1 MKNSLK
7 WTAAFLAACMLL
19 SAGVMAEDVADET
32 TEPTAEAEVAEA
44 TEEATEE
51 TAEETA
57 TDESAEAP
65 AYTPAYV
72 AIDGK
77 EKVTVTSSVSDL
89 LPDVSLDCIFDSID
103 ESNMTVAFDD
113 ETPSKRIN
121 VYTSVAG
128 PVVADTFAFRIN
140 AEKGT
145 VVGINIYATNDNT
158 LTDWYQLKVNNP
170 AEDKDGFKVFTVKD
184 YVRKFSY
191 FRFEFVILTGNS
203 FSLSEAALYCDEG
216 EATVVKY
223 TSDGEVEEGSAPD
236 SVTYS
241 TKKEENTVI
250 NPFVPGL
257 AVKAVKDKWNNK

>member
-44 TEEATEE
+44 TEE
-51 TAEETA
+51 TAV
-57 TDESAEAP
+57 DESAEAP

-77 EKVTVTSSVSDL
+77 EKVTVTSSVCDL

-113 ETPSKRIN
+113 ETPVKAIN
-121 VYTSVAG
+121 VYASVAG
-128 PVVADTFAFRIN
+128 PVVADTFAFRID
-140 AEKGT
+140 AEEGT

>member
-51 TAEETA
+51 TAV
-57 TDESAEAP
+57 DESAEAP

-77 EKVTVTSSVSDL
+77 EKVTVTSSVCDL

-113 ETPSKRIN
+113 ETPVKVIN
-121 VYTSVAG
+121 VYASVAG
-128 PVVADTFAFRIN
+128 PVVADTFAFRMDM
-140 AEKGT
+140 EPGT

>member
-19 SAGVMAEDVADET
+19 SAGVMAEDVTDET

-51 TAEETA
+51 TAV
-57 TDESAEAP
+57 DESAEAP

-72 AIDGK
+72 TIDGK
-77 EKVTVTSSVSDL
+77 EKVTVTSSVCDL

-121 VYTSVAG
+121 VYASVAG
-128 PVVADTFAFRIN
+128 PVVADTFAFRID

>member
-19 SAGVMAEDVADET
+19 SVGAMAEDVADET

-51 TAEETA
+51 TAV
-57 TDESAEAP
+57 DESAEAP

-77 EKVTVTSSVSDL
+77 EKVTVTSSVCDL

-121 VYTSVAG
+121 VYASVAG

-216 EATVVKY
+216 ETTVVKY
-223 TSDGEVEEGSAPD
+223 TSDGEVEEGTTPD

>member
-51 TAEETA
+51 TAV
-57 TDESAEAP
+57 DESAEAP

-77 EKVTVTSSVSDL
+77 EKVTVTSSVCDL

-103 ESNMTVAFDD
+103 ESNMIVAFDD
-113 ETPSKRIN
+113 ETPVKAIN
-121 VYTSVAG
+121 VYASVAG
-128 PVVADTFAFRIN
+128 PVVADTFAFRMDM
-140 AEKGT
+140 EPGT

-170 AEDKDGFKVFTVKD
+170 AEDKEGFKVFTVKD

>member
-44 TEEATEE
+44 TEEAV
-51 TAEETA
+51 
-57 TDESAEAP
+57 DESAEAP

-77 EKVTVTSSVSDL
+77 EKVTVTSSVCDL

-113 ETPSKRIN
+113 ETPVKAIN
-121 VYTSVAG
+121 VYASVAG
-128 PVVADTFAFRIN
+128 PVVADTFAFRMDM
-140 AEKGT
+140 EPGT

>member
-32 TEPTAEAEVAEA
+32 TEPTAEAETTEAAAE
-44 TEEATEE
+44 T
-51 TAEETA
+51 
-57 TDESAEAP
+57 TDEAEAP

-77 EKVTVTSSVSDL
+77 EKVTVTSSVCDL

-113 ETPSKRIN
+113 ETPVKAIN
-121 VYTSVAG
+121 VYASVAG
-128 PVVADTFAFRIN
+128 PVVADTFAFRMDM
-140 AEKGT
+140 EPGT

-203 FSLSEAALYCDEG
+203 FSLSEAPCRMRTA
-216 EATVVKY
+216 
-223 TSDGEVEEGSAPD
+223 
-236 SVTYS
+236 
-241 TKKEENTVI
+241 NI
-250 NPFVPGL
+250 
-257 AVKAVKDKWNNK
+257 

>member
-7 WTAAFLAACMLL
+7 WTAAFLAVCMLL
-19 SAGVMAEDVADET
+19 SAGAMAEDVADET
-32 TEPTAEAEVAEA
+32 TEPTAES
-44 TEEATEE
+44 E
-51 TAEETA
+51 T
-57 TDESAEAP
+57 TDEAEAP

-72 AIDGK
+72 TIDGK
-77 EKVTVTSSVSDL
+77 EKVTVTSSVCDL

-103 ESNMTVAFDD
+103 ESKITVAFDD

-121 VYTSVAG
+121 VYASVAG
-128 PVVADTFAFRIN
+128 PVVADTFAFRID

-184 YVRKFSY
+184 YARKFSY

-241 TKKEENTVI
+241 AKKEENTVI
-250 NPFVPGL
+250 NPFIPGF

>member
-19 SAGVMAEDVADET
+19 SAGAMAEDVADET
-32 TEPTAEAEVAEA
+32 TEPTAEAEVEEA

-51 TAEETA
+51 TAV
-57 TDESAEAP
+57 DESAEAP

-77 EKVTVTSSVSDL
+77 EKVTVTSSVCDL

-113 ETPSKRIN
+113 ETPVKAIN
-121 VYTSVAG
+121 VYASVAG
-128 PVVADTFAFRIN
+128 PVVADTFAFRMDM
-140 AEKGT
+140 EPGT

-223 TSDGEVEEGSAPD
+223 TSDGEVEEGTTPD

-241 TKKEENTVI
+241 TKKEKDTVI

>member
-7 WTAAFLAACMLL
+7 WTAAFLAACMML
-19 SAGVMAEDVADET
+19 SVGAMAEDVADET

-51 TAEETA
+51 TAV
-57 TDESAEAP
+57 DESAEAP
-65 AYTPAYV
+65 TYTPAYV

-77 EKVTVTSSVSDL
+77 EKVTVTSSVCDL

-113 ETPSKRIN
+113 ETPVKAIN
-121 VYTSVAG
+121 VYASVAG
-128 PVVADTFAFRIN
+128 PVVADTFAFRMDM
-140 AEKGT
+140 EPGT

-223 TSDGEVEEGSAPD
+223 TSDGEVEEGTTPD

>member
-44 TEEATEE
+44 TEE
-51 TAEETA
+51 TAV
-57 TDESAEAP
+57 DESAEAP

-77 EKVTVTSSVSDL
+77 EKVTVTSSVCDL

-113 ETPSKRIN
+113 ETPVKAIN
-121 VYTSVAG
+121 VYASVAG
-128 PVVADTFAFRIN
+128 HVVADTFAFRID
-140 AEKGT
+140 AEEGT

>member
-1 MKNSLK
+1 MKTQNRVISLL
-7 WTAAFLAACMLL
+7 LAACMML

-51 TAEETA
+51 TAV
-57 TDESAEAP
+57 DESAETP

-77 EKVTVTSSVSDL
+77 EKVTVTSSVCDL

-113 ETPSKRIN
+113 ETPVKAIN
-121 VYTSVAG
+121 VYASVAG
-128 PVVADTFAFRIN
+128 PVVADTFAFRMDM
-140 AEKGT
+140 EPGT

>member
-44 TEEATEE
+44 TEE
-51 TAEETA
+51 TAV
-57 TDESAEAP
+57 DESAEAP

-77 EKVTVTSSVSDL
+77 EKVTVTSSVCDL

-121 VYTSVAG
+121 VYASVAG
-128 PVVADTFAFRIN
+128 PVVADTFAFRID

-223 TSDGEVEEGSAPD
+223 ASDGEVEEGTTPD

>member
-1 MKNSLK
+1 MKKSLK

-32 TEPTAEAEVAEA
+32 TEPTAESEMADVAAAE
-44 TEEATEE
+44 T
-51 TAEETA
+51 
-57 TDESAEAP
+57 TDEAEAP

-128 PVVADTFAFRIN
+128 PVVADTFAFRID

-223 TSDGEVEEGSAPD
+223 TSDGEVEEGSTPD

-241 TKKEENTVI
+241 QKKEENIVI

>member
-19 SAGVMAEDVADET
+19 SVGAMAEDVADET

-51 TAEETA
+51 TAV
-57 TDESAEAP
+57 DESAETP

-77 EKVTVTSSVSDL
+77 EKVTVTSSVCDL

-113 ETPSKRIN
+113 ETPAKRIN
-121 VYTSVAG
+121 VYASVAG
-128 PVVADTFAFRIN
+128 PVVADTFAFRMDM
-140 AEKGT
+140 EPGT

-223 TSDGEVEEGSAPD
+223 TSDGEVEEGTTPD

>member
-44 TEEATEE
+44 TEE
-51 TAEETA
+51 TAV
-57 TDESAEAP
+57 DESAEAP

-77 EKVTVTSSVSDL
+77 EKVTVTSSVCDL

-121 VYTSVAG
+121 VYDSVAG
-128 PVVADTFAFRIN
+128 PVVADTFAFRID
-140 AEKGT
+140 AEEGT

>member
-7 WTAAFLAACMLL
+7 WTAAFLAACMML
-19 SAGVMAEDVADET
+19 SVGAMAEDVADET

-51 TAEETA
+51 TAV
-57 TDESAEAP
+57 DESAEAP

-77 EKVTVTSSVSDL
+77 EKVTVTSSVCDL

-113 ETPSKRIN
+113 ETPVKAIN
-121 VYTSVAG
+121 VYASVAG
-128 PVVADTFAFRIN
+128 PVVADTFAFRID
-140 AEKGT
+140 AEEGT

>member
-32 TEPTAEAEVAEA
+32 TEPTAEAE
-44 TEEATEE
+44 TTE
-51 TAEETA
+51 TAAET
-57 TDESAEAP
+57 TDEAEAP

-77 EKVTVTSSVSDL
+77 EKVTVTSSVCDL
-89 LPDVSLDCIFDSID
+89 LPDVSLDCIFDSVD
-103 ESNMTVAFDD
+103 ESKMTVAFDD
-113 ETPSKRIN
+113 ETPVKAIN
-121 VYTSVAG
+121 VYASVAG
-128 PVVADTFAFRIN
+128 PVVADTFAFRMDM
-140 AEKGT
+140 EPGT
-145 VVGINIYATNDNT
+145 VVGINIYATNENT

-223 TSDGEVEEGSAPD
+223 TSDGEVEEGTTPD

-241 TKKEENTVI
+241 TKKE
-250 NPFVPGL
+250 
-257 AVKAVKDKWNNK
+257 KDKNIFPMQNIGLGFAIKHIRESQK

>member
-44 TEEATEE
+44 TEE
-51 TAEETA
+51 TAV
-57 TDESAEAP
+57 DESAEAP
-65 AYTPAYV
+65 TYTPAYV
-72 AIDGK
+72 TIDGK
-77 EKVTVTSSVSDL
+77 EKVTVTSSVCDL

-113 ETPSKRIN
+113 ETPVKAIN
-121 VYTSVAG
+121 VYASVAG
-128 PVVADTFAFRIN
+128 PVVADTFAFRID
-140 AEKGT
+140 AEEGT

-223 TSDGEVEEGSAPD
+223 TSDGEVEEGTTPD

>member
-44 TEEATEE
+44 AAE
-51 TAEETA
+51 T
-57 TDESAEAP
+57 TDEAEAP

-223 TSDGEVEEGSAPD
+223 TSDGEVEEGTTPD

-241 TKKEENTVI
+241 QKKEENIVI

>member
-51 TAEETA
+51 TAV
-57 TDESAEAP
+57 DESAEAP

-77 EKVTVTSSVSDL
+77 EKVTVTSSVCDL

-113 ETPSKRIN
+113 ETPVKAIN
-121 VYTSVAG
+121 VYASVAG
-128 PVVADTFAFRIN
+128 PVVADTFAFRID
-140 AEKGT
+140 AEEGT

-223 TSDGEVEEGSAPD
+223 TSDGEVEEGTTPD

>member
-7 WTAAFLAACMLL
+7 WTAAFLAACMML

-44 TEEATEE
+44 TEE
-51 TAEETA
+51 TAG
-57 TDESAEAP
+57 DESAEAP

-77 EKVTVTSSVSDL
+77 EKVTVTSSVCDL

-113 ETPSKRIN
+113 ETPVKAIN
-121 VYTSVAG
+121 VYASVAG
-128 PVVADTFAFRIN
+128 PVVADTFAFRMDM
-140 AEKGT
+140 EPGT

-184 YVRKFSY
+184 YVRKFSS

>member
-19 SAGVMAEDVADET
+19 SAGVMAEDVTDET
-32 TEPTAEAEVAEA
+32 TEPTAEAETAEA
-44 TEEATEE
+44 A
-51 TAEETA
+51 AEE

-77 EKVTVTSSVSDL
+77 EKVTVTSSVCDL

-113 ETPSKRIN
+113 ETPVKAIN
-121 VYTSVAG
+121 VYASVAG
-128 PVVADTFAFRIN
+128 PVVADTFAFRMDM
-140 AEKGT
+140 EPGT

-191 FRFEFVILTGNS
+191 FRFEFVILKGNS

-241 TKKEENTVI
+241 TKKEENIVI
-250 NPFVPGL
+250 NPFIPGL

>member
-19 SAGVMAEDVADET
+19 SVGVMAEDVADET

-51 TAEETA
+51 TAV
-57 TDESAEAP
+57 DESAEAP
-65 AYTPAYV
+65 TYTPAYV

-77 EKVTVTSSVSDL
+77 EKVTVTSSVCDL

-121 VYTSVAG
+121 VYASVAG

-203 FSLSEAALYCDEG
+203 CSLSEAALYCDEG

>member
-19 SAGVMAEDVADET
+19 SVGAMAEDVADET

-51 TAEETA
+51 TAV
-57 TDESAEAP
+57 DESAEAP

-77 EKVTVTSSVSDL
+77 EKVTVTSSVCDL

-113 ETPSKRIN
+113 ETPVKAIN
-121 VYTSVAG
+121 VYASVAG
-128 PVVADTFAFRIN
+128 PVVADTFAFRID
-140 AEKGT
+140 AEEGT

-250 NPFVPGL
+250 NPFIPGL

>member
-32 TEPTAEAEVAEA
+32 TEPTAEAETAE
-44 TEEATEE
+44 TTDEATEE
-51 TAEETA
+51 TAV
-57 TDESAEAP
+57 DESAEAP

-77 EKVTVTSSVSDL
+77 EKVTVTSSVCDL

-113 ETPSKRIN
+113 ETPVKAIN
-121 VYTSVAG
+121 VYASVAG
-128 PVVADTFAFRIN
+128 PVVSDTFAFRMDM
-140 AEKGT
+140 EPGT

>member
-7 WTAAFLAACMLL
+7 WTAAFLAACMML

-51 TAEETA
+51 TAV
-57 TDESAEAP
+57 DESAEAP

-77 EKVTVTSSVSDL
+77 EKVTVTSSVCDL

-121 VYTSVAG
+121 VYASVAG
-128 PVVADTFAFRIN
+128 PVVADTFAFRMDM
-140 AEKGT
+140 EPGT

-223 TSDGEVEEGSAPD
+223 TSDGEVEEGTTPD

>member
-51 TAEETA
+51 TAV
-57 TDESAEAP
+57 DESAEAP

-121 VYTSVAG
+121 VYASVAG
-128 PVVADTFAFRIN
+128 PVVADTFAFRID

-250 NPFVPGL
+250 NPFIPGL

>member
-51 TAEETA
+51 TAV
-57 TDESAEAP
+57 DESAEAP

-77 EKVTVTSSVSDL
+77 EKVTVTSSVCDL

-113 ETPSKRIN
+113 ETPVKAIN
-121 VYTSVAG
+121 VYASVAG
-128 PVVADTFAFRIN
+128 PVVADTFAFRMDM
-140 AEKGT
+140 EPGT

>member
-7 WTAAFLAACMLL
+7 WTAAFLAACMML
-19 SAGVMAEDVADET
+19 SVGVMAEDVADET

-51 TAEETA
+51 TAV
-57 TDESAEAP
+57 DESAEAP
-65 AYTPAYV
+65 TYTPAYV
-72 AIDGK
+72 TIDGK
-77 EKVTVTSSVSDL
+77 EKVTVTSSVCDL

-121 VYTSVAG
+121 VYASVAG
-128 PVVADTFAFRIN
+128 PIVADTFAFRMDM
-140 AEKGT
+140 EPGT

-223 TSDGEVEEGSAPD
+223 TSDGEVEEGTTPD

>member
-7 WTAAFLAACMLL
+7 WTAAFLAACMML

-51 TAEETA
+51 TAV
-57 TDESAEAP
+57 DESAEAP

-77 EKVTVTSSVSDL
+77 EKVTVTSSVCDL

-113 ETPSKRIN
+113 ETPVKAIN
-121 VYTSVAG
+121 VYASVAG

>member
-7 WTAAFLAACMLL
+7 WTAAFLAACMLI

-51 TAEETA
+51 TAV
-57 TDESAEAP
+57 DESAEAP

-77 EKVTVTSSVSDL
+77 EKVTVTSSVCDL

-113 ETPSKRIN
+113 ETPVKAIN
-121 VYTSVAG
+121 VYASVAG
-128 PVVADTFAFRIN
+128 PVVADTFAFRMDM
-140 AEKGT
+140 EPGT

>member
-19 SAGVMAEDVADET
+19 SAGVMAEDTADET
-32 TEPTAEAEVAEA
+32 SEPTAEAEVAEA

-51 TAEETA
+51 TAV
-57 TDESAEAP
+57 DESAEAP

-77 EKVTVTSSVSDL
+77 EKVTVTSSVCDL

-113 ETPSKRIN
+113 ETPVKAIN
-121 VYTSVAG
+121 VYASVAG
-128 PVVADTFAFRIN
+128 PVVADTFAFRMDM
-140 AEKGT
+140 EPGT

-203 FSLSEAALYCDEG
+203 FSVSEAALYCDEG

-223 TSDGEVEEGSAPD
+223 TSDGEVEEGTTPD

>member
-32 TEPTAEAEVAEA
+32 TEPTAEAETTEAAAE
-44 TEEATEE
+44 T
-51 TAEETA
+51 

-77 EKVTVTSSVSDL
+77 EKVTVTSSVCDL

-113 ETPSKRIN
+113 ETPTKAIN
-121 VYTSVAG
+121 VYASVAG
-128 PVVADTFAFRIN
+128 PVVADTFAFRMDM
-140 AEKGT
+140 EPGT

-223 TSDGEVEEGSAPD
+223 TSDGEVEEGTTPD

>member
-7 WTAAFLAACMLL
+7 WTAAFLAACMML

-44 TEEATEE
+44 TEE
-51 TAEETA
+51 TAV
-57 TDESAEAP
+57 DESAEAP

-77 EKVTVTSSVSDL
+77 EKVTVTSSVCDL

-113 ETPSKRIN
+113 ETPVKAIN
-121 VYTSVAG
+121 VYASVAG
-128 PVVADTFAFRIN
+128 PVVADTFAFRMDM
-140 AEKGT
+140 EPGT

-223 TSDGEVEEGSAPD
+223 TSDGEVEEGTTPD

>member
-44 TEEATEE
+44 TEE
-51 TAEETA
+51 TAV
-57 TDESAEAP
+57 DESAEAP

-72 AIDGK
+72 TIDGK

-103 ESNMTVAFDD
+103 ESKMTVAFDD

-128 PVVADTFAFRIN
+128 PVVADTFAFRID

-223 TSDGEVEEGSAPD
+223 TSDGEVEEGTTPD

-241 TKKEENTVI
+241 TKKEENIVI
-250 NPFVPGL
+250 NPFIPGL

>member
-19 SAGVMAEDVADET
+19 SVGAMAEDVADET

-51 TAEETA
+51 TAV
-57 TDESAEAP
+57 DESAEAP

-77 EKVTVTSSVSDL
+77 EKVTVTSSVCDL

-113 ETPSKRIN
+113 ETPVKAIN
-121 VYTSVAG
+121 VYASVAG
-128 PVVADTFAFRIN
+128 PVVADTFAFRMDM
-140 AEKGT
+140 EPGT